1 MWFFNLKMKNKPFHQ
16 IKDIV
21 CNINEII
28 KKNIQFN
35 IISIILS
42 QDIIISNDNMN
53 IIQIH
58 IIDET
63 GKIKMLI
70 ENISNLTI
78 LNDIIKIGNECIFR
92 NIKAKLFNNYLYFI
106 IDYNEQNNII
116 VSNNNFCK
124 RDKISIESIN
134 YSHIQFKIIEN
145 LNL

>member
-1 MWFFNLKMKNKPFHQ
+1 MKNKPFHQ

-21 CNINEII
+21 CNIDEII

-35 IISIILS
+35 TISIILS
-42 QDIIISNDNMN
+42 QDIIISKDNMN

-92 NIKAKLFNNYLYFI
+92 NIKAKFFNDYLYFI

-116 VSNNNFCK
+116 VSNNNFCQ

>member
-1 MWFFNLKMKNKPFHQ
+1 MKNKPFHQ

-21 CNINEII
+21 CNIDEII

-42 QDIIISNDNMN
+42 QDIIISKDNMN

-92 NIKAKLFNNYLYFI
+92 NIKAKLFNDYLYFI

>member
-1 MWFFNLKMKNKPFHQ
+1 MKNKPFHQ

-21 CNINEII
+21 CNIDEII

-42 QDIIISNDNMN
+42 QDIIISKDNMN

-70 ENISNLTI
+70 ENISNLSI

-92 NIKAKLFNNYLYFI
+92 NIKAKFFNNYLYFI

>member
-28 KKNIQFN
+28 KKNIEFN

>member
-1 MWFFNLKMKNKPFHQ
+1 MKNKPFHQ

-21 CNINEII
+21 CNIDEII

-35 IISIILS
+35 TISIILS
-42 QDIIISNDNMN
+42 QDIIISKDNMN

-63 GKIKMLI
+63 GKIKMII

-92 NIKAKLFNNYLYFI
+92 NIKAKFFNNYLYFI

>member
-1 MWFFNLKMKNKPFHQ
+1 MKNKPFHQ

-21 CNINEII
+21 CNIDKII

-42 QDIIISNDNMN
+42 QDIIISKDNMN
-53 IIQIH
+53 SIQIH

>member
-1 MWFFNLKMKNKPFHQ
+1 MKNKPFHQ

-21 CNINEII
+21 CNIDEII

-35 IISIILS
+35 TISIILS
-42 QDIIISNDNMN
+42 QDIIISKDNMN

-92 NIKAKLFNNYLYFI
+92 NIKAKFFNNYLYFI

>member
-1 MWFFNLKMKNKPFHQ
+1 MKNKPFHQ

-21 CNINEII
+21 CNIDEII

-42 QDIIISNDNMN
+42 QDIIISKDNMN

-92 NIKAKLFNNYLYFI
+92 NIKAKFFNNYLYFI

>member
-1 MWFFNLKMKNKPFHQ
+1 MKNKPFHQ

-21 CNINEII
+21 CNIDEII

-42 QDIIISNDNMN
+42 QDIIISKDNMN

-92 NIKAKLFNNYLYFI
+92 NIKAKFFNNYLYFVV
-106 IDYNEQNNII
+106 DYNEQNNII

>member
-1 MWFFNLKMKNKPFHQ
+1 M
-16 IKDIV
+16 KDIV
-21 CNINEII
+21 CNIDEII

-42 QDIIISNDNMN
+42 QDIIISKDNMN

-92 NIKAKLFNNYLYFI
+92 NIKAKFFNNYLYFI

>member
-1 MWFFNLKMKNKPFHQ
+1 MKNKPFHQ

-21 CNINEII
+21 CNIDEII

-92 NIKAKLFNNYLYFI
+92 NIKAKFFNNYLYFI

>member
-78 LNDIIKIGNECIFR
+78 LNDIIKI
-92 NIKAKLFNNYLYFI
+92 L
-106 IDYNEQNNII
+106 
-116 VSNNNFCK
+116 
-124 RDKISIESIN
+124 
-134 YSHIQFKIIEN
+134 
-145 LNL
+145 

>member
-1 MWFFNLKMKNKPFHQ
+1 MKNKPFHQ

>member
-1 MWFFNLKMKNKPFHQ
+1 MKNKPFHQ

-92 NIKAKLFNNYLYFI
+92 NIKAKFFNNYLYFI

>member
-1 MWFFNLKMKNKPFHQ
+1 MKNKPFHQ

-116 VSNNNFCK
+116 VSKNNFCK

>member
-28 KKNIQFN
+28 KKNIKFN

>member
-1 MWFFNLKMKNKPFHQ
+1 MKNKPFHQ

-21 CNINEII
+21 CNIDEII

-42 QDIIISNDNMN
+42 QDIIISKDNMN

-92 NIKAKLFNNYLYFI
+92 NIKAKFFNNYLYFI

-124 RDKISIESIN
+124 RDKILIESIN